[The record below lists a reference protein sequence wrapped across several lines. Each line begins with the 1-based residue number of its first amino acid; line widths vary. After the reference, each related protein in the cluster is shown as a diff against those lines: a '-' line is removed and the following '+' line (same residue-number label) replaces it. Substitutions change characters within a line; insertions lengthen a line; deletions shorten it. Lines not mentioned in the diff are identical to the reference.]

1 MNPIR
6 SMRLAGGPRH
16 SLHCEIELLELP
28 GDSTGHAVGHVLGY
42 MIRQRTSHAGDAW
55 RETQPLS
62 REHADALFEQ
72 WVQARLVQ
80 GYTDPYHLP
89 TAPSRTEPPLSPARS
104 AGTPSP
110 ADQSLLSRLQA
121 GFSAQPTGTLSRTI
135 WRIGERRVA
144 AAVPLLVD
152 LIEKA
157 SPMQDY
163 CVAWAIARCGDSGA
177 ALSMRALSTRGATDA
192 VQRMAR
198 LAWLQLESGAA
209 RAKHAERLVADWPAR
224 LRDAWAN
231 SDAGAAA
238 DAIAAPD
245 TWKLLSLPDW
255 LDQLDQVALAQ
266 PFARRVLLD
275 QLAVLPLRAGVF
287 RGLRHIYKAAECRDD
302 GIVFG
307 LLHQRFETTPSTI
320 PVSQTWVRVERQY
333 VAFALAAARPDSPV
347 AYSARTR
354 DYLRRRSWRNLRRLG
369 QDDDHAYVD
378 MALGVLAAMDDRDA
392 GRPCVKGGA
401 RQYDQYSHWMLFNRM
416 LRAGGEWRP
425 NRSGRSWHRPVNA
438 APPPITTARHEAFP
452 ALWDARPDALL
463 WLLEHSRCAGVQV
476 FAARAL
482 SDNQAYCAALAP
494 TLLRAL
500 LCSPYPDTAR
510 FALRACVLRFGDQPL
525 PGDWLLLL
533 LQSRLPEARQYAI
546 DQISRDP
553 ARHAG
558 DALLVAALACAP
570 EPGVRLPARM
580 LCQVALAMPG
590 QADAIVLQLLD
601 WLACWSN
608 AAPDAALI
616 ADLLWL
622 LDHPLR
628 AAAASAPYPALLSLL
643 AHRLVEIG
651 VLAGEWLL
659 RHAEPVTAIPGA
671 SLAALLTSGDAALR
685 SIGARLF
692 GALPDTMLISQSA
705 MFAVLCTDVDAGPR
719 QAIGAVLQRI
729 APNHPAFGIALL
741 PALLDA
747 LFRAET
753 GAGLH
758 ADVLAWLAGSLQPA
772 LDQVDRATLLRLL
785 DARSKG
791 AQQLGSTL
799 LPRFRADQFTV
810 AEWAALARNENA
822 GVRLWAR
829 QAFSADP
836 AAARRQMAD
845 ALRLF
850 DSRWEDS
857 RVFAR
862 DFFEAQCDG
871 ADWTPALL
879 VSLCD
884 HLDAQVQA
892 FGRAMLSTWFDV
904 TDVTEYMLKL
914 SQHPS
919 AAMQLFVSDWLERA
933 VAADPSCMARLE
945 PYFLSVL
952 SQVNRGRIVKN
963 RVLAFL
969 RHRAHAS
976 EQDAALVARLYTRQ
990 VLTVAIHDKAHYI
1003 EGLRAIQQ
1011 RYPALPATL
1020 TVRQPRG
1027 AAPLSTATETA

>member
-1 MNPIR
+1 MAVNTIR

-16 SLHCEIELLELP
+16 SLHCEIDLLELP
-28 GDSTGHAVGHVLGY
+28 GDGIGHVIDY
-42 MIRQRTSHAGDAW
+42 AITQRTRHAGGAW
-55 RETQPLS
+55 RETMRTPHPLS

-80 GYTDPYHLP
+80 GYMDLAHPAMESVRAAP
-89 TAPSRTEPPLSPARS
+89 PMSPVRNAGAPSQ
-104 AGTPSP
+104 
-110 ADQSLLSRLQA
+110 ADQGLLSRLQA
-121 GFSAQPTGTLSRTI
+121 QVSARQTGTLSRTI
-135 WRIGERRVA
+135 WHIGERRVT

-198 LAWLQLESGAA
+198 LAWLQLESSTA
-209 RAKHAERLVADWPAR
+209 RTKHAERLVADWPAR

-231 SDAGAAA
+231 TDAKAAA

-266 PFARRVLLD
+266 PFARRVFLD

-307 LLHQRFETTPSTI
+307 MLHQRFETTPSTI
-320 PVSQTWVRVERQY
+320 PIGQTWVRVERQY

-354 DYLRRRSWRNLRRLG
+354 DYLRRRGWRTLRRLG
-369 QDDDHAYVD
+369 QDDGQAYVD

-392 GRPCVKGGA
+392 GTPCVKGGA

-416 LRAGGEWRP
+416 LRAGGDWRP
-425 NRSGRSWHRPVNA
+425 NRSGRSWHRPLNA
-438 APPPITTARHEAFP
+438 TLSTTRHEAFP

-463 WLLEHSRCAGVQV
+463 WLLQYSRCAGVHL

-482 SDNQAYCAALAP
+482 ADNQAYCKALQP
-494 TLLRAL
+494 KLLRTL

-510 FALRACVLRFGDQPL
+510 FAFQACLLRFAEQPL

-533 LQSRLPEARQYAI
+533 LQSRLPEARQHAI

-590 QADAIVLQLLD
+590 QAEAIVLQLLD
-601 WLACWSN
+601 WLECWSD

-643 AHRLVEIG
+643 AHRLIEID

-671 SLAALLTSGDAALR
+671 SLAALLASGDAALR
-685 SIGARLF
+685 SIGATLF
-692 GALPDTMLISQSA
+692 GALPDTMLLAQTA
-705 MFAVLCTDVDAGPR
+705 MFAVLCTDPAPGPR

-729 APNHPAFGIALL
+729 APNHPALGIALL

-758 ADVLAWLAGSLQPA
+758 ADVLGWLAGSLQPA

-791 AQQLGSTL
+791 AQQLGITL
-799 LPRFRADQFTV
+799 LPRFRAGQFTV

-822 GVRLWAR
+822 GVRLWA
-829 QAFSADP
+829 QHAFRADP
-836 AAARRQMAD
+836 GAARAHMAD

-857 RVFAR
+857 RAFAR
-862 DFFEAQCDG
+862 DFFQSQCDG

-892 FGRAMLSTWFDV
+892 FGRAMLGTWFDV
-904 TDVTEYMLKL
+904 ADVTETMLKL

-952 SQVNRGRIVKN
+952 SQVNRGRVVKN

-969 RHRAHAS
+969 RHRAHES
-976 EQDAALVARLYTRQ
+976 EHDAALVARLYTRQ
-990 VLTVAIHDKAHYI
+990 VLTVAIHDKAQYI
-1003 EGLRAIQQ
+1003 EGLRAIKQ
-1011 RYPALPATL
+1011 RYPALPVTL
-1020 TVRQPRG
+1020 TVRPPRG
-1027 AAPLSTATETA
+1027 AASLSTPTETA